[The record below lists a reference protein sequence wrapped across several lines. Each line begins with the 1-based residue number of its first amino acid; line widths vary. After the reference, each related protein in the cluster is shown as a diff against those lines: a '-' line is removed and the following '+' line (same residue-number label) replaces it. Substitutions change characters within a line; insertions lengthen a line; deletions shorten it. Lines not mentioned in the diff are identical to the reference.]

1 MEQFTRF
8 SGGDGRWLLQHG
20 RKGELVRDLISRNEL
35 LHYFYMVWDW
45 STVDGINTSTAL
57 RQAMTDIQE
66 FPPARRWIPVTERL
80 PEKTGKYLVSVKNG
94 NVYAGTFSAYEGA
107 FNCAATAWMELPE
120 PYKEPEDPSH
130 PCADSVMM
138 GD

>member
-1 MEQFTRF
+1 MRVDELGIMRIELDNYI
-8 SGGDGRWLLQHG
+8 GGLEISKAAVPSSWGKYDEKVLNLLK
-20 RKGELVRDLISRNEL
+20 RVAD
-35 LHYFYMVWDW
+35 V
-45 STVDGINTSTAL
+45 L
-57 RQAMTDIQE
+57 RRVEPKED
-66 FPPARRWIPVTERL
+66 WIPVTERL

-130 PCADSVMM
+130 PCADSVLM

>member
-1 MEQFTRF
+1 M
-8 SGGDGRWLLQHG
+8 S
-20 RKGELVRDLISRNEL
+20 DLIRRQEAIDAIEYW
-35 LHYFYMVWDW
+35 H
-45 STVDGINTSTAL
+45 GIDASEAL
-57 RQAMTDIQE
+57 ERL
-66 FPPARRWIPVTERL
+66 PAVGIWIPVTERL

-138 GD
+138 GE

>member
-1 MEQFTRF
+1 
-8 SGGDGRWLLQHG
+8 
-20 RKGELVRDLISRNEL
+20 
-35 LHYFYMVWDW
+35 
-45 STVDGINTSTAL
+45 
-57 RQAMTDIQE
+57 MTLEEAKKEMMKFVNQKTTMRPVFADVIMNA
-66 FPPARRWIPVTERL
+66 FPRWIPVTERL